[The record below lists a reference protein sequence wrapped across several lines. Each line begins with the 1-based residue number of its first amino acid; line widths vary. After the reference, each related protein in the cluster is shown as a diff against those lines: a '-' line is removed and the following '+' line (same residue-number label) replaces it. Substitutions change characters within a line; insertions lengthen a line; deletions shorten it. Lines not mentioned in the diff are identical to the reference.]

1 MIVKYIFQPNNK
13 HLYAVTIIAIFMANN
28 HIKRDQAADTLRTVT
43 PDKAFYFYRAE
54 GQPLGAASRSFSEF
68 AATVKGID
76 PASVRFHVERGDF
89 ESWFRMLGDKS
100 LAGQVA
106 ALRSKKISPDE
117 LRAKVSS
124 TVRSRVSELQK
135 IAE

>member
-1 MIVKYIFQPNNK
+1 MVEKKITKDV
-13 HLYAVTIIAIFMANN
+13 
-28 HIKRDQAADTLRTVT
+28 AAYTLRTLT
-43 PDKAFYFYRAE
+43 SDKAFYFYKAIGR
-54 GQPLGAASRSFSEF
+54 PLGATPKSLGEF
-68 AATVKGID
+68 AAIVKGID
-76 PASVRFHVERGDF
+76 PSSVRFHVERGDF

-106 ALRSKKISPDE
+106 ALRSKKISPEE

-124 TVRSRVSELQK
+124 TVGLRVSELQK